1 MPPKCQVS
9 EVRCILE
16 KAGLK
21 NKNPKYN
28 DSRIVLLEGHEGV
41 KMDGLEH
48 QETASAFFY
57 KKMWYF
63 SMSDR
68 GSKLQARYTFLSQPF
83 TPRLSLLT
91 PWEKKE
97 TSPWKAG
104 SMTSYR
110 RRALRVRK
118 ERRWRKRLF
127 RPKNRWKQRQPRTLN
142 QLPWLR
148 PWPKPNAPV
157 SRHHGMRKDGY
168 AAFSI
173 SSKQFRVTTW
183 EPADGYGP

>member
-1 MPPKCQVS
+1 
-9 EVRCILE
+9 
-16 KAGLK
+16 
-21 NKNPKYN
+21 
-28 DSRIVLLEGHEGV
+28 
-41 KMDGLEH
+41 
-48 QETASAFFY
+48 
-57 KKMWYF
+57 
-63 SMSDR
+63 MSDR

-83 TPRLSLLT
+83 TPRLSLST

-157 SRHHGMRKDGY
+157 SRHHGVRKDGY
-168 AAFSI
+168 AAFRF